1 MKTESKCIFL
11 VAGRTGGPF
20 FPLPAYSQQL
30 DDYLPVYL
38 EVKGG
43 YATKILPSGNVVRLL
58 PDVRFGALSFS
69 NTSVLNKFI
78 IVFGAIWSCLGVLY
92 SMCISFYYLIQYRPR
107 AIVSTGSFLAVP
119 IVFASRVT
127 NFCMVTRTKV
137 IVHQQDPGVG
147 LTHRLIAKYADV
159 TSCVFQYTKSKYSAF
174 LDADI
179 IPNPFNTTRFD
190 SANLSDITDNHRL
203 LDYCK
208 KPSSKPVFLIF
219 GGGSG
224 AKFINDWVAEN
235 RVELL
240 KKFRVILLTGVLQNE
255 KVAEHIDD
263 DYFQTDILTQEMPFV
278 MKKADLIMCRAGMGS
293 ISELMYLQKRA
304 ILVPIPDSH
313 QEQNALVVNGFEI
326 FQQKDSDKWLDMIM
340 HTDFLY
346 QNNVNTAIFNTGI
359 LDSYFDRIRNLLD
372 V

>member
-1 MKTESKCIFL
+1 MKTESKYIFL

-20 FPLPAYSQQL
+20 FPLPAFAQQL
-30 DDYLPVYL
+30 SEYLPVYL
-38 EVKGG
+38 EVRGG
-43 YATKILPSGNVVRLL
+43 YATKTLSGESIVRFL

-69 NTSVLNKFI
+69 QRSFSDRI
-78 IVFGAIWSCLGVLY
+78 IVVLGAIWSCLGAVY
-92 SMCISFYYLIQYRPR
+92 SICISVCYLIVYQPR

-119 IVFASRVT
+119 IVFASRAT
-127 NFCMVTRTKV
+127 NFFRVTRTKV

-147 LTHRLIAKYADV
+147 LTHRLIAKYADAK
-159 TSCVFQYTKSKYSAF
+159 SCVFEHTKSKYSAF

-179 IPNPFNTTRFD
+179 ILNPFDTTRFD
-190 SANLSDITDNHRL
+190 TANLSDITDNHRL

-240 KKFRVILLTGVLQNE
+240 KKFQVILLTGVLQSE
-255 KVAEHIDD
+255 KVADHIDD

-293 ISELMYLQKRA
+293 ISELMYLQKRS

-313 QEQNALVVNGFEI
+313 QEQNSSVVNGFVI

-340 HTDFLY
+340 QKDFLY
-346 QNNVNTAIFNTGI
+346 KNNLNTAIFNTDI
-359 LDSYFDRIRNLLD
+359 LDTYFDRIRNLLD